1 MGEPAASGIRIR
13 LAGPGDA
20 AALAELFHAVDRHYW
35 ASAAPSPAAMV
46 EHVRQRVLGAAACE
60 IALAMLDGEAVGL
73 ATFAILYPAP
83 GPSGQLFMKDLF
95 TLAAARGRGVGHALM
110 AFLARLALERGCGR
124 FDWTAETDNPEA
136 LAFYDRLDA
145 RRVEEKV
152 YFRVDGEAL
161 KALAAEE

>member
-1 MGEPAASGIRIR
+1 
-13 LAGPGDA
+13 
-20 AALAELFHAVDRHYW
+20 
-35 ASAAPSPAAMV
+35 
-46 EHVRQRVLGAAACE
+46 
-60 IALAMLDGEAVGL
+60 
-73 ATFAILYPAP
+73 
-83 GPSGQLFMKDLF
+83 MKDLF

-124 FDWTAETDNPEA
+124 VDRTAETDNPEA
-136 LAFYDRLDA
+136 LAFYDRLGA

>member
-1 MGEPAASGIRIR
+1 MRESAAASIQIR
-13 LAGPGDA
+13 LAGPSDA
-20 AALAELFHAVDRHYW
+20 AVLAELFHAVDRHYW
-35 ASAAPSPAAMV
+35 GAAAPTREAMA
-46 EHVRQRVLGAAACE
+46 EHVRQRVLSATTCE
-60 IALAMLDGEAVGL
+60 IALAEIEGEAVGL

-124 FDWTAETDNPEA
+124 FDWTAETDNLGA
-136 LAFYDRLDA
+136 LAFYDRLGA

-152 YFRVDGEAL
+152 YFRADGEAL
-161 KALAAEE
+161 KALAAEG

>member
-1 MGEPAASGIRIR
+1 MGEPATSGIRIR

-20 AALAELFHAVDRHYW
+20 AALIELFHAVDHHYW
-35 ASAAPSPAAMV
+35 GKAPTPGVMA
-46 EHVRQRVLGAAACE
+46 EHVHQRVLSATSCE
-60 IALAMLDGEAVGL
+60 IALAEIGGKAVGL

-110 AFLARLALERGCGR
+110 TFLACLALDRGCTR
-124 FDWTAETDNPEA
+124 FDWTAETDNSEA
-136 LAFYDRLDA
+136 LAFYERLGA

-152 YFRVDGEAL
+152 YFRFDGEAL
-161 KALAAEE
+161 KTLAAKE

>member
-1 MGEPAASGIRIR
+1 MLSTATTGVTAPT
-13 LAGPGDA
+13 LAVMA
-20 AALAELFHAVDRHYW
+20 
-35 ASAAPSPAAMV
+35 
-46 EHVRQRVLGAAACE
+46 EHVRQRVLSATSCE
-60 IALAMLDGEAVGL
+60 IALAEIDGKAVGL

-110 AFLARLALERGCGR
+110 TFLACLALERGCTR

-136 LAFYDRLDA
+136 LAFYDRLGA

-152 YFRVDGEAL
+152 YFRFDGEAL
-161 KALAAEE
+161 KALAAKE

>member
-1 MGEPAASGIRIR
+1 MGEPAASGIQIR

-20 AALAELFHAVDRHYW
+20 AALTELFDAIDRHYW
-35 ASAAPSPAAMV
+35 GQRRRALAVMA
-46 EHVRQRVLGAAACE
+46 EHVRQRVLSATSCE
-60 IALAMLDGEAVGL
+60 IALAEIEGKAVGL

-110 AFLARLALERGCGR
+110 TFLACLALERGCTR
-124 FDWTAETDNPEA
+124 FDWTAETDNSEA
-136 LAFYDRLDA
+136 LAFYDRLGA

-152 YFRVDGEAL
+152 YFRFDGEAL
-161 KALAAEE
+161 KALAAKE

>member
-20 AALAELFHAVDRHYW
+20 AALAELFYAVDRHYW
-35 ASAAPSPAAMV
+35 GAAAPTPAAMA
-46 EHVRQRVLGAAACE
+46 EHVRQRVLGATSCE
-60 IALAMLDGEAVGL
+60 IALAEIDGQAVGL

-124 FDWTAETDNPEA
+124 VDRTAETDNPEA
-136 LAFYDRLDA
+136 LAFYDRLGA